1 MDENENKKPCPPDI
15 PDETDALERELEDL
29 REKFQKQLDEETE
42 KARKAEHDDGEP
54 DGAQEASAE
63 KEDDDEKD
71 KPDCEFEE
79 SEPDEVAVPYD
90 ADELDEADR
99 TAEMD
104 EIDEDDETDEA
115 AKSGMLIQP
124 LDEIEPAET
133 EKEGE
138 EEGKEVR
145 LCECCGEK
153 PCDTSFGEDYPYCSD
168 CRALMKANPLNPC
181 GILAFIVM
189 ILVCAAS
196 LFVTAPL
203 VDDYDTLLSAQ
214 SAYSSKMM
222 TDAVSYYQRYLSSKS
237 DGDVISM
244 KAVRNTIDAMT
255 TLGYYGDADSLISQY
270 ISESQMKLPRY
281 KKYAEIQEEYKLLSD
296 TSTVINENFSDVL
309 NGGDF
314 DYESA
319 IKKADK
325 LIKENQTDKKYSDA
339 FLEYAKFII
348 MITHGDDNKSQIEQL
363 KKIEQIDGGKHPWIY
378 ITYLI
383 SAAAKEGDIETA
395 TEYFNKSLEFN
406 TQEMSLYVSYADVYR
421 FCNKPDPDKMIE
433 IAQKAAAVYPQNAYP
448 VFYKTYAL
456 AYLLK
461 GDTDKAMT
469 NMQNYLQNCQATLA
483 DMNLYALCA
492 LCTKDEDTYNE
503 VAASLESQGY
513 SIGKTVKQYKNGK
526 LTLEQV
532 LTDNGGDI

>member
-1 MDENENKKPCPPDI
+1 MDENENKQAVPSDV
-15 PDETDALERELEDL
+15 PDETDALDQELEEL
-29 REKFQKQLDEETE
+29 REMFQKQLDEETE
-42 KARKAEHDDGEP
+42 KALAADQDG
-54 DGAQEASAE
+54 
-63 KEDDDEKD
+63 
-71 KPDCEFEE
+71 
-79 SEPDEVAVPYD
+79 
-90 ADELDEADR
+90 
-99 TAEMD
+99 
-104 EIDEDDETDEA
+104 DETDESDA
-115 AKSGMLIQP
+115 IDESGMLIQP
-124 LDEIEPAET
+124 LDDIEQTEAET
-133 EKEGE
+133 ESSEPEKEI
-138 EEGKEVR
+138 R

-153 PCDTSFGEDYPYCSD
+153 PCDTSFGEDYPYCND
-168 CRALMKANPLNPC
+168 CRSLMKANPLNPC

-196 LFVTAPL
+196 LFIAAPL

-214 SAYSSKMM
+214 SAYSDKRM
-222 TDAVSYYQRYLSSKS
+222 TDAVSYYQSYFSSKS
-237 DGDVISM
+237 NDDVISM

-270 ISESQMKLPRY
+270 LSQTQLKLPQY
-281 KKYAEIQEEYKLLSD
+281 KKYAGIQEEYKLLSD

-309 NGGDF
+309 SGGDF

-319 IKKADK
+319 MKKADE

-339 FLEYAKFII
+339 FLEYAKFIV
-348 MITHGDDNKSQIEQL
+348 MLAHKDDNKAQIEQL
-363 KKIEQIDGGKHPWIY
+363 KKIEQVDGGKHPWIY

-395 TEYFNKSLEFN
+395 TEYFNKSLAFN

-421 FCNKPDPDKMIE
+421 FCDKPDADKMIE
-433 IAQKAAAVYPQNAYP
+433 IAQKAASLYPQNAYP
-448 VFYKTYAL
+448 VFYRTYAL

-469 NMQNYLQNCQATLA
+469 NMQSYMQNCQTTLA

-492 LCTKDEDTYNE
+492 LCAKDEDTYNE
-503 VAASLESQGY
+503 VVTALESQGY
-513 SIGKTVKQYKNGK
+513 SIGKTVQQYKNGK